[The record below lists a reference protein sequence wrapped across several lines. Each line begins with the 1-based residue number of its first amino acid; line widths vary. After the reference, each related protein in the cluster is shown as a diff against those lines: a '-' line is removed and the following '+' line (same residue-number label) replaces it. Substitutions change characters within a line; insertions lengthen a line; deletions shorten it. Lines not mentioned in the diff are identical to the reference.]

1 MAKTGNVADLGR
13 ELIIQ
18 QIKLKRISSAGFD
31 NKNRLVT
38 LAQLYASID
47 SAH

>member
-1 MAKTGNVADLGR
+1 MVKTGNVAELGR

-31 NKNRLVT
+31 NNNRLVT

-47 SAH
+47 SAY